1 MMFMLSDV
9 ARILD
14 GVLVGPDAPVTSIG
28 IDSRKVSPGMLFFAL
43 RAARDGHAFAQSAI
57 DRGASAA
64 VVEREAL
71 AEFGTPTS
79 AILVDKVYNSLFRLA
94 KWWRSQFSTIIIAV
108 TGSNGKTTTKEMIAS
123 ILASAMSDAYYATP
137 GNFNNEIGV
146 PLSLFGLR
154 AHHRLAVI
162 EIGMNHPGEVR
173 KLASIVRP
181 TVSIITNAQREH
193 MANFKSLADVAKAN
207 SEVFEWTDAEG
218 VAVINADDPFCDVW
232 CDHTR
237 RRRIVRCG
245 LDDTADFRAAS
256 QVESEGTRMELLTL
270 EGHRSVLLKAAGVH
284 NVRNALGA
292 AACAWAA
299 GIHIDQIVEDLSQFM
314 PVEGRLQFKPGVNES
329 VVIDDTYNANPDSME
344 AALDVLAARKG
355 HRIFVIGDMGEVGRR
370 GLSFHS
376 EVGQIASRL
385 GIDRLFAV
393 GELSAESVR
402 YFNGEKHHF
411 SSKEELV
418 HALLPHLDEKTT
430 VLVKGS
436 RFMKME
442 EVVSKLVEEKD

>member
-1 MMFMLSDV
+1 
-9 ARILD
+9 
-14 GVLVGPDAPVTSIG
+14 
-28 IDSRKVSPGMLFFAL
+28 
-43 RAARDGHAFAQSAI
+43 
-57 DRGASAA
+57 
-64 VVEREAL
+64 
-71 AEFGTPTS
+71 
-79 AILVDKVYNSLFRLA
+79 
-94 KWWRSQFSTIIIAV
+94 
-108 TGSNGKTTTKEMIAS
+108 
-123 ILASAMSDAYYATP
+123 
-137 GNFNNEIGV
+137 
-146 PLSLFGLR
+146 
-154 AHHRLAVI
+154 
-162 EIGMNHPGEVR
+162 
-173 KLASIVRP
+173 
-181 TVSIITNAQREH
+181 
-193 MANFKSLADVAKAN
+193 
-207 SEVFEWTDAEG
+207 
-218 VAVINADDPFCDVW
+218 
-232 CDHTR
+232 
-237 RRRIVRCG
+237 
-245 LDDTADFRAAS
+245 
-256 QVESEGTRMELLTL
+256 MELLTL

-299 GIHIDQIVEDLSQFM
+299 GIHIDQIVEGLSQFM